1 MFTDS
6 LSHVKDVVEPSQLS
20 TSETSTTLKIFISN
34 DGLQNIARSSHLEV
48 SSRGPTIRP
57 LLASL
62 RANFGVSGD
71 TLVHIYRGS
80 TLCFVPTT
88 VDSWLSENKNDD
100 TP

>member
-1 MFTDS
+1 
-6 LSHVKDVVEPSQLS
+6 
-20 TSETSTTLKIFISN
+20 
-34 DGLQNIARSSHLEV
+34 V

-88 VDSWLSENKNDD
+88 VDSWLSENKSDD